1 MRMKKLGFCLS
12 SLSMPDCAL
21 RMAKLFMENGFT
33 YFETDATSES
43 CSIFRQAVSEHYP
56 RRSYTIAGRMPLVE
70 KKELPHFWLKRCS
83 RWGFDHLDYCWI
95 PVTNEQERINLPDTL
110 EFLRHLQMEGQIH
123 HIGISF
129 QGDAVVLDEILTA
142 YPELEYVE
150 LVFKEGFYAR
160 VPDSCYQV
168 AAGHRKPIIAV
179 LEDAPDPSFS
189 TLQCVMEYSHVMM
202 ALPRLH
208 QTQDMECAI
217 RIFKSTQDQINACN
231 FI

>member
-33 YFETDATSES
+33 YFETDATSEG

-150 LVFKEGFYAR
+150 LVFKDGFYAR

-189 TLQCVMEYSHVMM
+189 TLQCVMEYPHVMM
-202 ALPRLH
+202 VLPRLH
-208 QTQDMECAI
+208 QTQDMECAL
-217 RIFKSTQDQINACN
+217 RMFKSIQDQINACK
-231 FI
+231 

>member
-1 MRMKKLGFCLS
+1 MRMKKLGFYLS
-12 SLSMPDCAL
+12 SLSMPAYAPQ
-21 RMAKLFMENGFT
+21 MAKLFMENGFT
-33 YFETDATSES
+33 YFETDVTSEN

-56 RRSYTIAGRMPLVE
+56 RRSYTIAGRMPLAE
-70 KKELPHFWLKRCS
+70 KKELSHFWLKLCS
-83 RWGFDHLDYCWI
+83 RWKFDHLDYCWI

-150 LVFKEGFYAR
+150 LVFKDGFYAS
-160 VPDSCYQV
+160 VPGSCYQV
-168 AAGHRKPIIAV
+168 AAVHRKPIIAV
-179 LEDAPDPSFS
+179 LENASDPSFS

-202 ALPRLH
+202 VLPRLH

>member
-1 MRMKKLGFCLS
+1 MKKLGFCLS

-43 CSIFRQAVSEHYP
+43 CSIFRQAVFEHYP

-95 PVTNEQERINLPDTL
+95 PVTNEQERINLPDSL

-150 LVFKEGFYAR
+150 LVFKDGFYAR

-179 LEDAPDPSFS
+179 LENAPDPSFS

-202 ALPRLH
+202 VLPRLH